1 MKDSGYL
8 PDDHFLQELL
18 QGSESRKRKLWTL
31 RMRALRLVTQ
41 GRVVGLERNL
51 SKLYEKKRGPG

>member
-18 QGSESRKRKLWTL
+18 QGSESRKRKLWDPENEGTASGHS
-31 RMRALRLVTQ
+31 RKSRRP
-41 GRVVGLERNL
+41 R
-51 SKLYEKKRGPG
+51 EKPVQAI